1 MIHVEL
7 PTSPLPFSY
16 TGSTVLVLVLK
27 RWTSKQVSQH
37 QPSQR
42 DGSLHKLGTIPTRP
56 QNFSLS
62 GKLLKKN

>member
-1 MIHVEL
+1 MIHAEL

-27 RWTSKQVSQH
+27 RWTSKQVAQH

-42 DGSLHKLGTIPTRP
+42 DGSLH
-56 QNFSLS
+56 
-62 GKLLKKN
+62 